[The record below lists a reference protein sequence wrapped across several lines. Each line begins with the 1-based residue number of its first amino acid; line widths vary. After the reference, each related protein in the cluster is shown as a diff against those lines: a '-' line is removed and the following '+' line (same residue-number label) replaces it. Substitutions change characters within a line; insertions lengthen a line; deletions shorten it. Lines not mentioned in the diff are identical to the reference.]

1 MIGWPRLLLLHSAED
16 RASATISVLGAH
28 AARMSN
34 SQVGLIAAIRC
45 CNHKGLLRGLSRHW
59 ISHLRSRGI
68 VSHLLRSLRC
78 NAAQI
83 AEALITGRTRRPL
96 SNCLRPIELQQYFLA

>member
-34 SQVGLIAAIRC
+34 SQVGLEAAVRG
-45 CNHKGLLRGLSRHW
+45 NMPEGRLR
-59 ISHLRSRGI
+59 IRSRPANPSSFGCKLQI
-68 VSHLLRSLRC
+68 VTL
-78 NAAQI
+78 
-83 AEALITGRTRRPL
+83 T
-96 SNCLRPIELQQYFLA
+96 